1 MWILIVEAGFA
12 FLILAFIVWWTMF
25 SGRPPEGVH
34 RQAADEADTGD
45 TSAKAGGMAQ
55 DDETAAAGK
64 TRAPHRTSLPD

>member
-34 RQAADEADTGD
+34 RQAADEADTGG

-55 DDETAAAGK
+55 DDETAAVGK
-64 TRAPHRTSLPD
+64 TKPPDGTALPN